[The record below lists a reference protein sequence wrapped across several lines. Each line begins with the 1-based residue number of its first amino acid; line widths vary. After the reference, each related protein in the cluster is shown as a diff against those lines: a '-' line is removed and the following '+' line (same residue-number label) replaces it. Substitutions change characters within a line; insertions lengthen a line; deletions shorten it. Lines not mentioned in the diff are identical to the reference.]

1 MADKYSLLMDECI
14 SSSDD
19 QRKQGIFEVLQ
30 AMKNTFSQILII
42 AHEDI
47 SSFVDHYIVL
57 GRSQQGYTQIRSKSW

>member
-30 AMKNTFSQILII
+30 AMKKTFSQIFII
-42 AHEDI
+42 AHEDV
-47 SSFVDHYIVL
+47 SNLVDNYILL
-57 GRSQQGYTQIRSKSW
+57 GRDRRGYTQIQSKSW